1 MATTVDELI
10 VEIKADTKNVTRGLD
25 GLKKQI
31 NQTDRSSQ
39 VLTRSMR
46 LLGRAIAAVGVA
58 QVVRNIASIGDSFE
72 QLRISLSTMFG
83 GTAQGE
89 KALQRINT
97 FAQTTPFQLED
108 VTKAF
113 ISLKAQGIEPSEK
126 VLAAFGDAAS
136 ATLTPLESFNSLVRM
151 LGRSTQGALGLE
163 DLNQLAD
170 RGIPVFKI
178 LEERIGKTRDEV
190 TEFGKSA
197 AGAAKIME
205 ELTEGLEEGFGGL
218 MAAQMDTFGVKL
230 SNLVINFKRLADEI
244 FRAGGG
250 GVLKDFTDLFAE
262 FVGTQAEAMRVFR
275 EGQDVPSPIL
285 ELIGVGETAAARV
298 LIDKEIDQVIDTI
311 HKLDDVR
318 RMLEDNANKVGG
330 GIVGDLIIGAGNL
343 QAMLLPEGMELPSL
357 DATMAQMRGA
367 MQFLERLRNARKE
380 LGQTTVEI
388 SRAADADAISALQAM
403 QGVLEDSITPLEKVN
418 ELFKQFDLI
427 ISTGTMGDLSV
438 VELSRIKDELNAMK
452 LEAEETS
459 ETFKEVMAPA
469 IAQATNAFTNDFV
482 RSLMEGESALASFRD
497 FAKDIVNQIISTF
510 LQMTVVNTIL
520 NSIFGL
526 TGTPNAFPTLANRG
540 KAGGGNVSR
549 GQPYLVGER
558 GPELFMPNT
567 GGRVMNNAD
576 TRSAFGG
583 GGEVVVNQTI
593 NLSAGVVGTV
603 RTEVQ
608 RMLPEIANVT
618 KLGVLEATRRGGAYR
633 KGLLGS

>member
-1 MATTVDELI
+1 
-10 VEIKADTKNVTRGLD
+10 
-25 GLKKQI
+25 
-31 NQTDRSSQ
+31 
-39 VLTRSMR
+39 
-46 LLGRAIAAVGVA
+46 
-58 QVVRNIASIGDSFE
+58 
-72 QLRISLSTMFG
+72 
-83 GTAQGE
+83 
-89 KALQRINT
+89 
-97 FAQTTPFQLED
+97 
-108 VTKAF
+108 
-113 ISLKAQGIEPSEK
+113 
-126 VLAAFGDAAS
+126 
-136 ATLTPLESFNSLVRM
+136 
-151 LGRSTQGALGLE
+151 
-163 DLNQLAD
+163 
-170 RGIPVFKI
+170 
-178 LEERIGKTRDEV
+178 
-190 TEFGKSA
+190 
-197 AGAAKIME
+197 
-205 ELTEGLEEGFGGL
+205 
-218 MAAQMDTFGVKL
+218 
-230 SNLVINFKRLADEI
+230 
-244 FRAGGG
+244 
-250 GVLKDFTDLFAE
+250 
-262 FVGTQAEAMRVFR
+262 
-275 EGQDVPSPIL
+275 
-285 ELIGVGETAAARV
+285 
-298 LIDKEIDQVIDTI
+298 
-311 HKLDDVR
+311 
-318 RMLEDNANKVGG
+318 
-330 GIVGDLIIGAGNL
+330 
-343 QAMLLPEGMELPSL
+343 
-357 DATMAQMRGA
+357 RGA
-367 MQFLERLRNARKE
+367 MMFLERLKNARNE

-388 SRAADADAISALQAM
+388 SKAADADAISALQAM
-403 QGVLEDSITPLEKVN
+403 MGVLEDSVTPLEKVN

-526 TGTPNAFPTLANRG
+526 NGTPNAFPTLANRG

>member
-10 VEIKADTKNVTRGLD
+10 VEIKADLKNVTRGLNNV
-25 GLKKQI
+25 KKQI
-31 NQTDRSSQ
+31 NATDRGSRA
-39 VLTRSMR
+39 LANTMR
-46 LLGRAIAAVGVA
+46 RLGPL
-58 QVVRNIASIGDSFE
+58 IASIASVQTVRQIVAVGDEFE
-72 QLRISLSTMFG
+72 RLQISLATMFG
-83 GTAQGE
+83 GE
-89 KALQRINT
+89 KGGQDAFNRIT
-97 FAQTTPFQLED
+97 EFARTTPFQLED

-113 ISLKAQGIEPSEK
+113 ISLKAQGIEPNEK

-205 ELTEGLEEGFGGL
+205 ELTKGLEEGFGGL

-244 FRAGGG
+244 FRAGSG

-262 FVGTQAEAMRVFR
+262 FVGTQADAMRVFR

-285 ELIGVGETAAARV
+285 DLIGAGETAAARV
-298 LIDKEIDQVIDTI
+298 LIDKEIDQVINTI
-311 HKLDDVR
+311 NKLDDVR
-318 RMLEDNANKVGG
+318 RMLEENAQKVGG
-330 GIVGDLIIGAGNL
+330 GIVGDLVIGAGNL
-343 QAMLLPEGMELPSL
+343 QAMILPEGMELPSL
-357 DATMAQMRGA
+357 DKTMTQMRGA
-367 MQFLERLRNARKE
+367 MQFLERLKNARKE
-380 LGQTTVEI
+380 LGQTTIDI

-427 ISTGTMGDLSV
+427 ISTGTMGDLSM
-438 VELSRIKDELNAMK
+438 VELSRISDELHAMRE
-452 LEAEETS
+452 EAEDTS
-459 ETFKEVMAPA
+459 ETFREVMAPA

-497 FAKDIVNQIISTF
+497 FAKDIVSQIISTF
-510 LQMTVVNTIL
+510 LQMTVVNRIL

-526 TGTPNAFPTLANRG
+526 TGTPNAFPTMTLGR
-540 KAGGGNVSR
+540 AGGGSVSR

-576 TRSAFGG
+576 TRSTFSG